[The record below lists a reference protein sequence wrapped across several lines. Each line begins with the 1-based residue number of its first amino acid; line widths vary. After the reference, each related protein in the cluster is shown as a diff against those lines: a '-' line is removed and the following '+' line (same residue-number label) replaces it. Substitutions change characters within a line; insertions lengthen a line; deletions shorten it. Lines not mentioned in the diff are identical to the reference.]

1 MSFLD
6 IILEFILNPYF
17 IISLIFWVIVSLAV
31 YLLRNRKGS
40 YSFFFPL
47 LAMFKTKR
55 LNNLIRKIA
64 AKKPRFWRIFWNIGI
79 FISFGFTI
87 YGLYFFFSNLIN
99 LIFFPRPEQGVVPLI
114 PGLTV
119 NLPTLFYFILPLL
132 FLLTTHEFAH
142 GISASIDGVDIKST
156 GVMGVGVFYIIG
168 FGAFVEVDEW
178 ELNSSKYNRNTR
190 FRIAGA
196 GTYVNAITA
205 GIAFI
210 LLITF
215 PYIVSPFYKQVTQ
228 VYNVLEP
235 YQGGF
240 NYGNLESGDAI
251 DAIKMQNETDNKYVY
266 LDELQGINLN
276 TILNNET
283 RIKCSVGDNLTFKIY
298 NPFSDTYSEKNV
310 TLGPRYYLGLEYEY
324 PSSTQLKITYNHSSQ
339 ESLNL
344 IITKI
349 NGTSINV
356 TNRNTLEKVFY
367 DSFLT
372 SVRIKFLNL
381 SAGPGENYLV
391 NVSVTGVYIGIQST
405 LYWMHK
411 NDFAKFFTANWP
423 DFWQKEIGLLFVFA
437 FSLVL
442 FNTMPLPIFDGDRM
456 LKEVINWI
464 YGEKYQDLKKKKK
477 DRFVYKEKDTECN
490 LSEYH
495 VENIEYV
502 KIELK
507 DKSESKDKSEIIL
520 GEENYELIDKIGDG
534 FKDTV
539 LIKLPEDSKIKRDTI
554 FEISYEYLYDEK
566 SKNKKLTLNII
577 RIITTIIVLGNFL
590 LTFIRFGFKPIFWV

>member
-6 IILEFILNPYF
+6 IILEFILNPFF
-17 IISLIFWVIVSLAV
+17 IISLIFWVIVILAV
-31 YLLRNRKGS
+31 YLLRNRKDS

-55 LNNLIRKIA
+55 LNNFIRKIA
-64 AKKPRFWRIFWNIGI
+64 AKRPRFWRIFWNIGI

-87 YGLYFFFSNLIN
+87 YGLYFFFFNVIN
-99 LIFFPRPEQGVVPLI
+99 LIFFPSPEQGVYPLI
-114 PGLTV
+114 PGVTV
-119 NLPTLFYFILPLL
+119 GLPVLFYLILPLL
-132 FLLTTHEFAH
+132 FLLTTHELAH
-142 GISASIDGVDIKST
+142 GISASIDGVEIKST
-156 GVMGVGVFYIIG
+156 GIMGVGVFYIIG

-178 ELNSSKYNRNTR
+178 ELNSSKHNRNTR
-190 FRIAGA
+190 LRIAGA

-205 GIAFI
+205 GIGFL

-228 VYNVLEP
+228 VKNVLEP

-240 NYGNLESGDAI
+240 NYGNLKDGDVI
-251 DAIKMQNETDNKYVY
+251 DAIKEQNETNDKYIY
-266 LDELQGINLN
+266 LDELQGISLS
-276 TILNNET
+276 TILNNKT
-283 RIKCSVGDNLTFKIY
+283 RIKCSVGDNLTFNIY
-298 NPFSDTYSEKNV
+298 NPISDTYSEKNV
-310 TLGPRYYLGLEYEY
+310 TLGPRYYLGLQYEY
-324 PSSTQLKITYNHSSQ
+324 PSNTQLKITYNHSSQ

-356 TNRNTLEKVFY
+356 TNGDTLEKFFY
-367 DSFLT
+367 NSFLT
-372 SVRIKFLNL
+372 SFRLKFLNL
-381 SAGPGENYLV
+381 SVGPGENYLV
-391 NVSVTGVYIGIQST
+391 NVSVTGVYVGVQSD

-423 DFWQKEIGLLFVFA
+423 DFWQQELLWLFVIS

-456 LKEVINWI
+456 VKEVINWI

-507 DKSESKDKSEIIL
+507 DKSELKEKSEIIL
-520 GEENYELIDKIGDG
+520 GKENYELIDKIGDG

-539 LIKLPEDSKIKRDTI
+539 LIKLPEDSKIKRDTV

-577 RIITTIIVLGNFL
+577 RIITIIIVVGNFL
-590 LTFIRFGFKPIFWV
+590 LTFINFGFKLFWV

>member
-6 IILEFILNPYF
+6 FILNPYF

-55 LNNLIRKIA
+55 LNKFIRKIA
-64 AKKPRFWRIFWNIGI
+64 AKRPRFWRIFWNIGI

-99 LIFFPRPEQGVVPLI
+99 LIFFPSPEQGVVPLI

-119 NLPTLFYFILPLL
+119 DLPTLFYFILPLL

-156 GVMGVGVFYIIG
+156 GVMGVGVFFIVG

-178 ELNSSKYNRNTR
+178 ELNSSKHHRNTR
-190 FRIAGA
+190 LRIAGA

-210 LLITF
+210 LLITY

-240 NYGNLESGDAI
+240 NYGNLESGDVI
-251 DAIKMQNETDNKYVY
+251 DAIKMQNETNDKYIY

-276 TILNNET
+276 TILNNNT
-283 RIKCSVGDNLTFKIY
+283 RIKCSIGDNLTFKIY

-324 PSSTQLKITYNHSSQ
+324 PSNTQLKITYNHSSQ

-356 TNRNTLEKVFY
+356 ANGDTLEKAFY

-372 SVRIKFLNL
+372 SVRIRFLNL
-381 SAGPGENYLV
+381 SVGPGENYLV
-391 NVSVTGVYIGIQST
+391 HVSVTGVYIGIQST

-423 DFWQKEIGLLFVFA
+423 DFWQKEILFLFVIA

-507 DKSESKDKSEIIL
+507 DKSESKKKSEIIL
-520 GEENYELIDKIGDG
+520 GKENYELIDKIGDG

-566 SKNKKLTLNII
+566 SKNKKLILNTI
-577 RIITTIIVLGNFL
+577 RIITVIIVLLNFL
-590 LTFIRFGFKPIFWV
+590 FTFINFGFNPIFWV

>member
-55 LNNLIRKIA
+55 LNNFIRKIA
-64 AKKPRFWRIFWNIGI
+64 AKRPRFWRIFWNIGI

-87 YGLYFFFSNLIN
+87 YGLYFFFSNVIN
-99 LIFFPRPEQGVVPLI
+99 LIYRPSPEQGVVPLI
-114 PGLTV
+114 PGVTIDISV
-119 NLPTLFYFILPLL
+119 LFYLILPLL

-142 GISASIDGVDIKST
+142 GISASIDGVEIKST
-156 GVMGVGVFYIIG
+156 GIMGVGVFFIIG

-178 ELNSSKYNRNTR
+178 ELNSSKHHRNTR
-190 FRIAGA
+190 LRIAGA

-205 GIAFI
+205 GIAFL
-210 LLITF
+210 LLISY

-228 VYNVLEP
+228 IYNVLEP

-240 NYGNLESGDAI
+240 NYGNLEDGDVI
-251 DAIKMQNETDNKYVY
+251 DAIKKQNETNDKFLY
-266 LDELQGINLN
+266 LDELQGISLS
-276 TILNNET
+276 TILNNKT

-310 TLGPRYYLGLEYEY
+310 ILGPRYYLGLEYEY
-324 PSSTQLKITYNHSSQ
+324 ISNTELKLTYNYTSQ
-339 ESLNL
+339 ENLN
-344 IITKI
+344 ITITKI
-349 NGTSINV
+349 NGTLIDVSNG
-356 TNRNTLEKVFY
+356 NTLEY
-367 DSFLT
+367 NLT
-372 SVRIKFLNL
+372 SFNLNYLNL
-381 SAGPGENYLV
+381 SSDSGIDYLV
-391 NVSVTGVYIGIQST
+391 NVSVTGVYVGVQT
-405 LYWMHK
+405 PYLYWMHK

-423 DFWQKEIGLLFVFA
+423 DFWQKELLWLFVIS

-456 LKEVINWI
+456 VKEVINWI

-507 DKSESKDKSEIIL
+507 DKSELKEKSEIIL
-520 GEENYELIDKIGDG
+520 GKENYELIDKIGDG

-539 LIKLPEDSKIKRDTI
+539 LIKLPEDSKVKRDTV

-577 RIITTIIVLGNFL
+577 RIITIIIVLLNFL
-590 LTFIRFGFKPIFWV
+590 LTFINFGFNPLFWV

>member
-1 MSFLD
+1 M
-6 IILEFILNPYF
+6 
-17 IISLIFWVIVSLAV
+17 SLIFWVIVGLAV

-87 YGLYFFFSNLIN
+87 YGLYFLFSNLIN
-99 LIFFPRPEQGVVPLI
+99 LIFTPSPEQAVVPLI
-114 PGLTV
+114 PGVTV
-119 NLPTLFYFILPLL
+119 GLPVLFYLILPIL

-142 GISASIDGVDIKST
+142 GIAASIDGVEIKST
-156 GVMGVGVFYIIG
+156 GFMGVGVFYIIG

-178 ELNSSKYNRNTR
+178 ELNSSKHHRNTR
-190 FRIAGA
+190 LRIAGA

-205 GIAFI
+205 GIGFL
-210 LLITF
+210 LLIAY

-228 VYNVLEP
+228 IYTVLEP
-235 YQGGF
+235 YEGGF
-240 NYGNLESGDAI
+240 NHGNLEYGDAI
-251 DAIKMQNETDNKYVY
+251 DAIKKQNETNDKYVY
-266 LDELQGINLN
+266 LDELQGINLG

-283 RIKCSVGDNLTFKIY
+283 RIKCTVGDNLTLKVY
-298 NPFSDTYSEKNV
+298 NPFSNTYSVKNV
-310 TLGPRYYLGLEYEY
+310 TLGPRYNIIKESEKDFYSDTPHNLSIRYEKA
-324 PSSTQLKITYNHSSQ
+324 SDTEIRITYNYTSK
-339 ESLNL
+339 EKLDIL
-344 IITKI
+344 ITKI
-349 NGTSINV
+349 NGTAINY
-356 TNRNTLEKVFY
+356 TKGDTLEK
-367 DSFLT
+367 FLT
-372 SVRIKFLNL
+372 NFNLNYLNL
-381 SAGPGENYLV
+381 SSDSGSDYLV
-391 NVSVTGVYIGIQST
+391 NVSVIGVYVGVQSA

-423 DFWQKEIGLLFVFA
+423 DFWQKELLWLFIIS

-442 FNTMPLPIFDGDRM
+442 FNTMPLVIFDGDRTV
-456 LKEVINWI
+456 KELINWI
-464 YGEKYQDLKKKKK
+464 FGEKYQDLKKKKK

-490 LSEYH
+490 LSEYR

-507 DKSESKDKSEIIL
+507 DKSELKEKSDIIL
-520 GEENYELIDKIGDG
+520 GKENYELIDKVGDG

-539 LIKLPEDSKIKRDTI
+539 SIKLPEDSKIQRDTV

-566 SKNKKLTLNII
+566 SKKKKLTLNTI
-577 RIITTIIVLGNFL
+577 RIITAIIVLGNFL
-590 LTFIRFGFKPIFWV
+590 LSFIRFGFNLFWV

>member
-17 IISLIFWVIVSLAV
+17 IISLIFWVIVTLAV

-99 LIFFPRPEQGVVPLI
+99 LIFFPKPEQGVVPLI

-178 ELNSSKYNRNTR
+178 ELNSSKHNRNTR

-310 TLGPRYYLGLEYEY
+310 
-324 PSSTQLKITYNHSSQ
+324 
-339 ESLNL
+339 
-344 IITKI
+344 
-349 NGTSINV
+349 
-356 TNRNTLEKVFY
+356 
-367 DSFLT
+367 
-372 SVRIKFLNL
+372 
-381 SAGPGENYLV
+381 
-391 NVSVTGVYIGIQST
+391 
-405 LYWMHK
+405 
-411 NDFAKFFTANWP
+411 
-423 DFWQKEIGLLFVFA
+423 
-437 FSLVL
+437 
-442 FNTMPLPIFDGDRM
+442 
-456 LKEVINWI
+456 
-464 YGEKYQDLKKKKK
+464 
-477 DRFVYKEKDTECN
+477 
-490 LSEYH
+490 
-495 VENIEYV
+495 
-502 KIELK
+502 
-507 DKSESKDKSEIIL
+507 
-520 GEENYELIDKIGDG
+520 
-534 FKDTV
+534 
-539 LIKLPEDSKIKRDTI
+539 
-554 FEISYEYLYDEK
+554 
-566 SKNKKLTLNII
+566 
-577 RIITTIIVLGNFL
+577 
-590 LTFIRFGFKPIFWV
+590 

>member
-6 IILEFILNPYF
+6 FILHPYF
-17 IISLIFWVIVSLAV
+17 ILSLIFWVIVSLAV

-55 LNNLIRKIA
+55 LNNFIRKIA
-64 AKKPRFWRIFWNIGI
+64 AKRPRFWRIFWNIGI

-87 YGLYFFFSNLIN
+87 FGLYFFFSNVIK
-99 LIFFPRPEQGVVPLI
+99 LIFIPSPEQGVVPLI
-114 PGLTV
+114 PGVTV
-119 NLPTLFYFILPLL
+119 DVTVLFYLILPLL
-132 FLLTTHEFAH
+132 FILTTHEFAH
-142 GISASIDGVDIKST
+142 GISASIDGVEIKST
-156 GVMGVGVFYIIG
+156 GVLGVGVFYIIG

-178 ELNSSKYNRNTR
+178 ELNSSKHHRNTR
-190 FRIAGA
+190 LRIAGA

-205 GIAFI
+205 VIGFL
-210 LLITF
+210 LLIAF

-228 VYNVLEP
+228 IENVLEP

-240 NYGNLESGDAI
+240 NYGNLEDGDVI
-251 DAIKMQNETDNKYVY
+251 DAIKKQNESNDKFIY
-266 LDELQGINLN
+266 LDELQGISLS
-276 TILNNET
+276 TILNNKT

-298 NPFSDTYSEKNV
+298 NPFSDKDSEKNV
-310 TLGPRYYLGLEYEY
+310 TLGPRYYLGLQYEY
-324 PSSTQLKITYNHSSQ
+324 PSNTQLKITYNHSSQ

-356 TNRNTLEKVFY
+356 TNGDTLEKFFY
-367 DSFLT
+367 NSFLT
-372 SVRIKFLNL
+372 SVSLKFLNL
-381 SAGPGENYLV
+381 SVGPGENYLV
-391 NVSVTGVYIGIQST
+391 NVSITGVFVGVQTPY

-423 DFWQKEIGLLFVFA
+423 DFWQKEIGMLFVIA

-456 LKEVINWI
+456 VKEVINWI

-507 DKSESKDKSEIIL
+507 DKSELKEKSEIFL
-520 GEENYELIDKIGDG
+520 GKENYELIDKIGDG

-539 LIKLPEDSKIKRDTI
+539 LIKLPEDSKIKRDTV

-577 RIITTIIVLGNFL
+577 RIIATIIVLLNFI
-590 LTFIRFGFKPIFWV
+590 LTFINFGFKPLFWL